1 MLMDEGGHFYVCGD
15 CKMAEEV
22 QQKLKEVIK
31 LHANL
36 SEEEVEDFILYLMV
50 NIFFILSYM
59 PFCLIKKI
67 L

>member
-22 QQKLKEVIK
+22 QQKLKEIIK

-59 PFCLIKKI
+59 QFCLIKKI